1 MKNLKINSVKDLKK
15 EGKSFYWASFFLPKH
30 SRKKAGKLYSICR
43 YFDNIADKDT
53 EDKTIFLE
61 DTIEKIK
68 NDKEN
73 VVNNF
78 LKENN
83 INVLI
88 FIDLIEG
95 LIKDQQNVKIQNKK
109 ELINYSYNVAGT
121 VGLMMSKIIGVVN
134 IKANSA
140 AIDLGI
146 AMQLTNIIRDVHED
160 AQMNRIYLPIDLIPH
175 INLSMLSGKQKLES
189 RQENLIYNAI
199 KILIDMS
206 EEFYLNGFSGLKYI
220 PYRTRLG
227 IFIAA
232 NIYRGIG
239 VKIHRRSKKYL
250 KNRIYLSSF
259 EKIIITVKSILIFM
273 FIPLINYKYKNIRD
287 KLPNENL

>member
-30 SRKKAGKLYSICR
+30 SREKAGKLYSICR

-61 DTIEKIK
+61 DTIETIK

-239 VKIHRRSKKYL
+239 VKIHRRGKKYL